1 MIRTLTGIGFALALV
16 GSAHAQ
22 DAQVTVTLD
31 GKSHS
36 TIRSELYRAAEKVCA
51 EDGSAFAPVDTA
63 CVEATYTQAMKQLR
77 AATPRVER
85 TAYIQAS
92 PTGLR

>member
-22 DAQVTVTLD
+22 DTQVTVKLD

-36 TIRSELYRAAEKVCA
+36 AIRSELYRAAQKVCA
-51 EDGSAFAPVDTA
+51 EDASAFEPVDTT
-63 CVEATYTQAMKQLR
+63 CVEATYTNAVQQLR
-77 AATPRVER
+77 AMPRVER
-85 TAYIQAS
+85 TAYVQAS